1 LIVAVLLTPQFP
13 LFFVGKLPQHT
24 SRRIAG
30 KLSFKEE
37 KRISDTTIIVK
48 TMKPIRLTTRVTI
61 LAPLGL
67 IPGFLRAG
75 KGWLKGHSLS

>member
-1 LIVAVLLTPQFP
+1 VFHSRGSITSATGPLKRMDSPSSPVAKLPSHFDVAQYDGLIVAVLLTPQFP

-37 KRISDTTIIVK
+37 EKESA
-48 TMKPIRLTTRVTI
+48 TRQ
-61 LAPLGL
+61 
-67 IPGFLRAG
+67 
-75 KGWLKGHSLS
+75 S